1 MFEPGEAV
9 RYLQTLALPTLKYAL
24 PKTQV
29 FTYFYYQFEKDV
41 FDRSTWA
48 YDLSVHITH
57 TLTENKEKGSKYTAT
72 AGFELL
78 SGTPTSNQQKK
89 SFAPLYVTNHA
100 FNGFMDLPYV
110 GNHFNS
116 IGIY

>member
-29 FTYFYYQFEKDV
+29 STYFYYQFEKDV

-78 SGTPTSNQQKK
+78 SGTPTSNQQSFHGPLVFSCNGYGHCNFIPKK
-89 SFAPLYVTNHA
+89 RLSPFLP
-100 FNGFMDLPYV
+100 GFM
-110 GNHFNS
+110 
-116 IGIY
+116 